1 MANRVLHVVTNVDRI
16 GEAEHPTGL
25 WLSELTHAWHVFE
38 EAGFEQLL
46 VSPTGGAVP
55 LDPRSLSF
63 PALEATAKAWQADP
77 ARIALLRRTAAPAQ
91 IDAGDFDAI
100 LYAGGHGAMVDLPH
114 DAGLQRLAAS
124 IWEHGGVVAS
134 VCHGI
139 CGLLDVA
146 LPDGSLLV
154 AGRRVTGFSST
165 EERLARLADVV
176 PYDVEDALRERGARY
191 AKAVLPMVPYVVT
204 DGRLVTGQN
213 PASAKATAKRV
224 AEVLANA

>member
-1 MANRVLHVVTNVDRI
+1 MAKRVLHVVTTVDRI
-16 GEAEHPTGL
+16 GDARHPTGL
-25 WLSELTHAWHVFE
+25 WLTELTHAWQVFE

-46 VSPTGGAVP
+46 VSSGGSAVP
-55 LDPRSLSF
+55 LDPRSLAF
-63 PALEATAKAWQADP
+63 PALDATAKAWQADT
-77 ARIALLRRTAAPAQ
+77 ARMALLQRPAAPAQ

-100 LYAGGHGAMVDLPH
+100 LYAGGHGAMVDLPA
-114 DAGLQRLAAS
+114 DPGLQRLAAS

-134 VCHGI
+134 VCHGV
-139 CGLLDVA
+139 CGLLDVS

-154 AGRRVTGFSST
+154 GGRRLTGFSST

-176 PYDVEDALRERGARY
+176 PFDVEAALRERGARY

-213 PASAKATAKRV
+213 PASANTTARRV
-224 AEVLANA
+224 VEVLAAS